1 MPVYLKNS
9 VFVHIP
15 KTGGVWVERAL
26 LTWVKPS
33 RGNKSIHEG
42 HIMPD
47 IEDETACFAF
57 VRHPVSWLKSL
68 YHQRK
73 RKRWNWQNLP
83 LRIERDCRAK
93 TLNNF
98 IDNVANN
105 KGAVK
110 EYFDHYIGKY
120 ENKNNF
126 YLGKTETLSED
137 LIGFLNKFGE
147 NYDEKAIRLY
157 NKSKQNVLRD
167 VEVETLAPDAYQKI
181 YDSQRDYYDK
191 YDYGINP

>member
-15 KTGGVWVERAL
+15 KTGGIWVERAL
-26 LTWVKPS
+26 LSYVKPS

-47 IEDETACFAF
+47 VGDDVACFAF
-57 VRHPVSWLKSL
+57 VRHPVPWLKSL

-73 RKRWNWQNLP
+73 RKGWNWQDLP
-83 LRIERDCRAK
+83 LRIEGSCAAK
-93 TLNNF
+93 NLNDF

-120 ENKNNF
+120 KNKKNF

-137 LIGFLNKFGE
+137 LIKLLNKFGE
-147 NYDEKAIRLY
+147 NYNDKAIRLY
-157 NKSKQNVLRD
+157 GKSKQNASRD
-167 VEVETLAPDAYQKI
+167 VKIESLAQDAYQKI
-181 YDSQRDYYDK
+181 YDSQRDYYDE